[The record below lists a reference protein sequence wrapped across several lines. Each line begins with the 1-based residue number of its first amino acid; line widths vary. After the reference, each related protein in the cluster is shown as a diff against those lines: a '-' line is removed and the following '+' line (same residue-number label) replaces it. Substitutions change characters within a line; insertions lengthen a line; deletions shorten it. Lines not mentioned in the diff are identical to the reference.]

1 MNKPFEGVK
10 GKLGF
15 GFMRL
20 PLDENKN
27 VCIEPIKEMVDIF
40 MNAGFNYFDTAHGYV
55 GGKSETALKEALVDR
70 YPRESYVIADKLSSP
85 HFKAEEEIRPL
96 IEEELR
102 LVGVD
107 YFDFFLMH
115 AQDKEN
121 YAKYK
126 KCRAFEIALE
136 MKNEGK
142 IKHLG
147 MSFHDTADVLDLI
160 LTEHP
165 ELEFVQIQL
174 NYADYDDPSVQ
185 SRKCLEV
192 ANKHS
197 KPVIVMEPVK
207 GGTLVNLP
215 DNADQLLRDA
225 GNGSNASY
233 AIRFAAGC
241 EGVFMVLSGMGTR
254 EMVLDNTG
262 YMKDFKPL
270 SEREMKAVMGVVEL
284 FKSRSD
290 IPCTDCKYCVEVC
303 PKNIRIPSLFACL
316 NAHNNFKYWNTAY
329 YYSIHTDGSGRAS
342 DCIKCGMC
350 EKVCPQHIKI
360 RDMLEK
366 VSSVFDKEK

>member
-1 MNKPFEGVK
+1 MKTPFPEVK

-20 PLDENKN
+20 PTDENKDVKIN
-27 VCIEPIKEMVDIF
+27 EVKEMVDLFI
-40 MNAGFNYFDTAHGYV
+40 ASGFNYFDTAHGYV
-55 GGKSETALKEALVDR
+55 GGKSEIALREALTER
-70 YPRESYVIADKLSSP
+70 YPRDAYVIADKLSPP
-85 HFKAEEEIRPL
+85 HFKCEEDIRPL
-96 IEEELR
+96 IEEELK

-126 KCRAFEIALE
+126 KCRAYEIAAM
-136 MKNEGK
+136 MKAEGK
-142 IKHLG
+142 LRHVG
-147 MSFHDTADVLDLI
+147 MSFHDTHEVLDMI

-165 ELEFVQIQL
+165 ELDFVQIQL
-174 NYADYDDPSVQ
+174 NYADFDDPSVQ

-192 ANKHS
+192 ANKHG

-215 DNADQLLRDA
+215 EAADKLLREA
-225 GNGSNASY
+225 GEGSNASY

-241 EGVFMVLSGMGTR
+241 EGVFMVLSGMGNR
-254 EMVLDNTG
+254 EMVLDNTS

-270 SEREMKAVMGVVEL
+270 SDKQMNAVMGVMEL
-284 FKSRSD
+284 FRSRSD
-290 IPCTDCKYCVEVC
+290 IPCTDCKYCEEVC
-303 PKNIRIPSLFACL
+303 PKNIPIPALFACL
-316 NAHNNFKYWNTAY
+316 NAQNNFKYWNTAY
-329 YYSIHTDGSGRAS
+329 YYGIHTDGRGRAA

-350 EKVCPQHIKI
+350 EKACPQHLKI
-360 RDMLEK
+360 RDLLER
-366 VSSVFDKEK
+366 VSETFDKKK